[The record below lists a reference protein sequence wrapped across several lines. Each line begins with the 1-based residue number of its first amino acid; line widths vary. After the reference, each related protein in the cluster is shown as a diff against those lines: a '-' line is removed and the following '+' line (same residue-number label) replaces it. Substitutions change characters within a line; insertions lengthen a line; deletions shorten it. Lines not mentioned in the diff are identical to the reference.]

1 MATVRT
7 ARLVEREAIADGAL
21 LRFAMLDGPLGFR
34 GGQYVI
40 VDTGLLLADG
50 KKRKR
55 AYSLSSSDAA
65 QESFEL
71 GVYPVA
77 GGLGAAHMLS
87 LSVGDELSFSG
98 PWGKL
103 VPPSAEQRGR
113 VWVIAT
119 DTGITAAIGLVRGA
133 GFAPALARTT
143 LGWWSVGPEYFLS
156 CAAVTA
162 RLPATLPLR
171 EARLPLP
178 ASPERPLAV
187 SAHLE
192 ALAREGDPSLV
203 YVTGDGHVPLLVRA
217 WLDANGLAA
226 VPLQTENFFHHPVRK
241 SAAREAS

>member
-7 ARLVEREAIADGAL
+7 ARLIEREAISDGAL
-21 LRFAMLDGPLGFR
+21 LRFVMLDGPLGFR

-55 AYSLSSSDAA
+55 AYSLSSSDEA

-87 LSVGDELSFSG
+87 LSVGDELAFSG

-103 VPPSAEQRGR
+103 VPPAADAQGKA
-113 VWVIAT
+113 WVIAT
-119 DTGITAAIGLVRGA
+119 DTGITAAVGLVRGS
-133 GFAPALARTT
+133 GFAPALDRTT
-143 LGWWSVGPEYFLS
+143 LVWWSAGPDYFLS
-156 CAAVTA
+156 RAAVAA
-162 RLPATLPLR
+162 RLPPSLSLR
-171 EARLPLP
+171 DARLPLP

-187 SAHLE
+187 RTHLDR
-192 ALAREGDPSLV
+192 LLQEGEPSIV
-203 YVTGDGHVPLLVRA
+203 YVTGDGHVPLQVRA
-217 WLDANGLAA
+217 WLDGQGMAA
-226 VPLQTENFFHHPVRK
+226 VPVQTENFFHHPVRK
-241 SAAREAS
+241 SATREAS

>member
-7 ARLVEREAIADGAL
+7 ARLIEREASGDGAL

-55 AYSLSSSDAA
+55 AYSLSSSDEA
-65 QESFEL
+65 QETFEL

-87 LSVGDELSFSG
+87 LSLGDELSFSG

-103 VPPSAEQRGR
+103 VPPAAEVGGK

-119 DTGITAAIGLVRGA
+119 DTGITAALGLVRGA
-133 GFAPALARTT
+133 GYAPALARTT
-143 LGWWSVGPEYFLS
+143 LAWWSAGPDYFLS
-156 CAAVTA
+156 RSIVEA
-162 RLPATLPLR
+162 RLPPSLPLR

-187 SAHLE
+187 TAHLAALLEE
-192 ALAREGDPSLV
+192 AEPAAV
-203 YVTGDGHVPLLVRA
+203 YVTGDGHVPLQVRA
-217 WLDANGLAA
+217 FLDAHGLSD
-226 VPLQTENFFHHPVRK
+226 VPVQTENFFHHPVRK